1 MRIALETRKKAL
13 TKKTINIL
21 NKFKEESR
29 SGVNSKVSSILNFG
43 RAGLFSIDSASL
55 RGSLVF
61 ARGYFQEASLM
72 YSQNLGLQA
81 SVKGIPLNID
91 ILHSDYPSY
100 GDMRTLSNGFRYSF
114 SFDHERYMMDW
125 QRKLDSVFMCV

>member
-1 MRIALETRKKAL
+1 
-13 TKKTINIL
+13 
-21 NKFKEESR
+21 
-29 SGVNSKVSSILNFG
+29 
-43 RAGLFSIDSASL
+43 
-55 RGSLVF
+55 
-61 ARGYFQEASLM
+61 M